1 MVYNLTAVMGTAND
15 SGMLDF
21 VVGVNTELMQGW
33 LGDMFLIG
41 LAFIMFTAFYLSTQD
56 ISKTTMGT
64 FMIIFVLSIAMAA
77 LQLVHTQTP
86 FIALFFLIA
95 GVVMSYSSKQ

>member
-1 MVYNLTAVMGTAND
+1 MYNLTNVMGTAND

-21 VVGVNTELMQGW
+21 VVGVNTELMSGW

-41 LAFIMFTAFYLSTQD
+41 FTFILFTSFYLATQD

-64 FMIIFVLSIAMAA
+64 FMIIFVISLAMSA

>member
-1 MVYNLTAVMGTAND
+1 MYNLTNVMGTGNS

-41 LAFIMFTAFYLSTQD
+41 FTFILFISFYLSTQD

-64 FMIIFVLSIAMAA
+64 FMIVFVISMAMSA